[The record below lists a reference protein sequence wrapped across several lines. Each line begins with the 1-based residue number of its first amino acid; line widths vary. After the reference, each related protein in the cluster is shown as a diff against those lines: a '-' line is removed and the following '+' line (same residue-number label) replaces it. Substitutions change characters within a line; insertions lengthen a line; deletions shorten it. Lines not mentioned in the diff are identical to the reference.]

1 MRVKQIGLGDR
12 LELNLGGELA
22 TEREKSRMVPDF
34 LSWVTESIKCQ
45 IARVCVDKQENQ
57 GTQ

>member
-1 MRVKQIGLGDR
+1 MRVKQLGLGDR

-22 TEREKSRMVPDF
+22 TEREKSRMVSDF
-34 LSWVTESIKCQ
+34 LSWVTERIKCQ
-45 IARVCVDKQENQ
+45 IVRVCVDKQENQ